1 MRAVESGRPK
11 PFSGGKAAGGHVT
24 SEPQRIQDVIYC
36 VLLENMRSARLAPG
50 MRLRESDLARQF
62 GVSRVPV
69 RAALKRLE
77 DESRLTFNGRQGYA
91 VPGDPGRLP
100 VDIPAP
106 DLAIPGK
113 ARDELEARNWRQRL
127 FEEAQTAIASAMVF
141 GRFGINEKAMAGHYG
156 VSRSVAHEIIT
167 RMERVGLVSQQAN
180 GRWQVGPMTETDVH
194 DHYAMRRIL
203 EPIALREAAGK
214 LLAGK
219 LAAVRLDDQI
229 GALRQFRADP
239 GRVGTRELLLI
250 ERWLHQDIVLA
261 CDNRVL
267 ADSIK
272 RSQLPLIS
280 THISFTATRSMAS
293 VLSTIDQHL
302 QVLEAL
308 RRGDVTAAVTALA
321 GHLEQAA
328 GAAGAQIKR
337 ISPADIPITLP
348 FLTRLEQ
355 ADTPPQ
361 GG

>member
-1 MRAVESGRPK
+1 M
-11 PFSGGKAAGGHVT
+11 T
-24 SEPQRIQDVIYC
+24 SEPQRIQDVVYS
-36 VLLENMRSARLAPG
+36 VLLENLRAARLAPG

-62 GVSRVPV
+62 GVSRVPI

-91 VPGDPGRLP
+91 VPGDPGTRHA
-100 VDIPAP
+100 DIPALALVIP
-106 DLAIPGK
+106 DT
-113 ARDELEARNWRQRL
+113 ARDGLEARNWRQRL

-141 GRFGINEKAMAGHYG
+141 GRFGINEKAMAAHYG

-180 GRWQVGPMTETDVH
+180 GRWQVGPMTEADVH

-203 EPIALREAAGK
+203 EPIALGEAAAR
-214 LLAGK
+214 LAPA
-219 LAAVRLDDQI
+219 LIDAQI
-229 GALRQFRADP
+229 EALQGFRADP
-239 GRVGTRELLLI
+239 GRIGTRELLLI

-280 THISFTATRSMAS
+280 THISFTATRSTAS
-293 VLSTIDQHL
+293 ILNTIDQHL

-308 RRGDVTAAVTALA
+308 RRHDVPAAAAALA
-321 GHLEQAA
+321 RHLEQAA
-328 GAAGAQIKR
+328 EVSGQRIKR
-337 ISPADIPITLP
+337 LSSADIPTELP
-348 FLTRLEQ
+348 FLTRLDP
-355 ADTPPQ
+355 ADPPEPA
-361 GG
+361 G